1 MISKN
6 IHSLFF
12 FFFKQKTAYEI
23 YQCDWSSDVCSSDLM
38 RLRLLN
44 ENPFRIPCLLAVK
57 VVHLQIHQD
66 TQLKKFISI
75 FCCAM
80 ALWML
85 AGVAGVPAGLAN
97 EQVRRITVVGST
109 TVLPIVTRAAE
120 KFVAQKNGAVSI
132 TVNGGGSG
140 VGIQSVG
147 SGRADI
153 GMASRE
159 ITPRERKRFKN
170 PGLQTVSV
178 GRDAVACVVSRE
190 VFSAGVQALSKEQI
204 GGIYLGKIKNWK
216 EVGGPD
222 REIVVIDK
230 ERHRGTRHVFMKYVF
245 GNENARTPGTR
256 LVTGSNNEEQTKIAQ
271 SDSAIGMLSLAWLN
285 DDVKG
290 VGIREGDEVIE
301 PTLENV
307 RRNRFPIAR
316 DHNALLLRVRQ
327 QRRHVLGEL
336 FKRRLFHKMFS
347 VTWPCPFRRTARTYT
362 VWFTS
367 ATS

>member
-1 MISKN
+1 
-6 IHSLFF
+6 
-12 FFFKQKTAYEI
+12 
-23 YQCDWSSDVCSSDLM
+23 
-38 RLRLLN
+38 
-44 ENPFRIPCLLAVK
+44 
-57 VVHLQIHQD
+57 LQTHRGARM
-66 TQLKKFISI
+66 KKSISI
-75 FCCAM
+75 FSCATV
-80 ALWML
+80 LWLL
-85 AGVAGVPAGLAN
+85 AGVAGAPAGHAN
-97 EQVRRITVVGST
+97 ESAVRITVVGST

-120 KFVAQKNGAVSI
+120 IFVEKNNGAVLI
-132 TVNGGGSG
+132 TVNAGGSG
-140 VGIQSVG
+140 VGVQSVG

-170 PGLQTVSV
+170 PGLQTLSV
-178 GRDAVACVVSRE
+178 GRDAVACVVSKE
-190 VFSAGVQALSKEQI
+190 VFLAGVQALSKEQI

-316 DHNALLLRVRQ
+316 DLNLITVGEPQGKVKAFMDFIMSPEGQ
-327 QRRHVLGEL
+327 QIVAESGFIPVHP
-336 FKRRLFHKMFS
+336 H
-347 VTWPCPFRRTARTYT
+347 
-362 VWFTS
+362 
-367 ATS
+367 